1 MPAQWYNKGL
11 PIRGSIAVIDGTLR
25 RGISISGG
33 RKAQIDMTEPRRSS
47 HEPILNELIAVLRPH
62 AEGLRKWSVMRAIRE
77 QVERTFRRFCADVSE
92 ANNRACT
99 AESAPFYRRQGT
111 AGEVWALLPGRMVVL
126 LDEKSAPA
134 ENDG

>member
-1 MPAQWYNKGL
+1 
-11 PIRGSIAVIDGTLR
+11 VIDGTLR

-62 AEGLRKWSVMRAIRE
+62 AEGLRKWSVMRAIRARRQRVSQDIPQKLEE